1 MKKIALVTMSVFAFT
16 LGLGLTPAWAKTCP
30 KLIKQANDAMAK
42 GGMEKAKMDDAKK
55 LVAEA
60 QSLHDKGQ
68 HAQSEAK
75 AREALKL
82 LGVKMEAE
90 KTKTEKK

>member
-16 LGLGLTPAWAKTCP
+16 LALGLSPAWAKTCP

-55 LVAEA
+55 LVAES
-60 QSLHDKGQ
+60 QSLHEKGQ
-68 HAQSEAK
+68 HAQSEEKAK
-75 AREALKL
+75 AALKL

-90 KTKTEKK
+90 KKAEKK